1 LRKYRDFCDFQDGSH
16 CHLGLSKLQNFNGR
30 SAVRIE
36 FVSPCQILSKSVK
49 RLQRYDDLTVFK
61 MAAVHHFG
69 FVKFKFLTVG
79 SVKRPILHQCTKFC
93 NRSNRCGYITI
104 FVIFKMVA
112 AAILDFQKFKILTVD
127 PVLAANMRHRA
138 KLH

>member
-16 CHLGLSKLQNFNGR
+16 CHLGFSKLQNFNGR

-93 NRSNRCGYITI
+93 NRLRIYRDFC
-104 FVIFKMVA
+104 
-112 AAILDFQKFKILTVD
+112 DFQDGGRCHLGFSKIQ
-127 PVLAANMRHRA
+127 NYNG
-138 KLH
+138 